1 MGSAGGRSLSGS
13 GCAQLGVSR
22 AKHLQAL
29 KEAFPDTE
37 TLLTRAPVRGDLE
50 ATARYV
56 DLSLIADTDVLTA
69 LNEEAEK
76 WGNCSGIILMLDVG
90 GLQEG
95 RLRLTAG
102 IVEIHEK
109 ASAPKVSF
117 TKNWVGSCIVFLYEG
132 DSAKT
137 RRTHCPKGMS
147 IVSNTVLSVNDSQ

>member
-1 MGSAGGRSLSGS
+1 MGSAGGQSLSGS

-37 TLLTRAPVRGDLE
+37 TLLTRAPARGALE
-50 ATARYV
+50 ATARYA

-76 WGNCSGIILMLDVG
+76 WGTCSGIILMLDVG

-95 RLRLTAG
+95 GLRLTAG

-109 ASAPKVSF
+109 ASAPKVSSA
-117 TKNWVGSCIVFLYEG
+117 KNWAGSCIVFLYEG

-137 RRTHCPKGMS
+137 RRTHCPKGMG
-147 IVSNTVLSVNDSQ
+147 IVSNTVLSVNDSK